1 MDEAVGR
8 ERVDSEA
15 AESVQKIVDNLA
27 QVVHATDETLRLA
40 VLCLVA
46 EGHLII
52 EDFPGVG
59 KTMLAKALAR
69 SIDCSFSRLQFTPD
83 LLPSD
88 VTGVNVFNQRTN
100 EFEFRPGPVFAN
112 LLLVDEIN
120 RASPKTQ
127 AALLEAMQENQVT
140 VDGVSYELAAP
151 FMVIATQNPIEYEGT
166 YPLPE
171 AQLDR
176 FALRID
182 IGYPPLPEEARMLTE
197 QTSNPPLES
206 LRPVATAADVRSLSA
221 AATEVFVE
229 ESVNRYVVALLR
241 HTRSEPARGDCAP
254 SCRQGARA
262 RRRPRLRLTGRRQ
275 GLRRARARPPP
286 DRGAGGSRCRPR
298 AARPR
303 AGDARAH
310 ARSRMTH
317 RGRLALVLG
326 AATYLGAWAFGSKI
340 LYPVALGLPLAVLLG
355 WLWTA
360 LANRPL
366 QLRRTIPP
374 GERLE
379 GDDVKVGLELVSEQ
393 HLVPARWT
401 LREQVGRLGE
411 RVMTVGQN
419 GRARYILRNVPR
431 GRYEFQDT
439 VAVIEDPF
447 GLERVEQRLDAPGAL
462 LVYPRLVELD
472 RLFSDAGSRSHDGR
486 RLLLRRPSGFDL
498 HSVREYEH
506 GDSLRKVHW
515 RSTARRAQL
524 MVKELEDAPRDE
536 VAIVLDADPE
546 AVVGES
552 FDVQVRA
559 AGSLLL
565 AHVRRGRRALL
576 VINGAQ
582 REHQGVRSGES
593 DWRAA
598 LDLLAAAEP
607 EPGPPLAALLADENS
622 SVGRALELCVVT
634 ASLPAR
640 LVERLVD
647 RALGSGHVSLVLVD
661 PSSFAGTEPTPRPE
675 LLRLQAAGVA
685 LVVVRAGDDLGG
697 RLGDVRVAE
706 TARA

>member
-1 MDEAVGR
+1 M
-8 ERVDSEA
+8 
-15 AESVQKIVDNLA
+15 
-27 QVVHATDETLRLA
+27 
-40 VLCLVA
+40 
-46 EGHLII
+46 
-52 EDFPGVG
+52 
-59 KTMLAKALAR
+59 
-69 SIDCSFSRLQFTPD
+69 
-83 LLPSD
+83 
-88 VTGVNVFNQRTN
+88 
-100 EFEFRPGPVFAN
+100 
-112 LLLVDEIN
+112 
-120 RASPKTQ
+120 TQ
-127 AALLEAMQENQVT
+127 
-140 VDGVSYELAAP
+140 
-151 FMVIATQNPIEYEGT
+151 
-166 YPLPE
+166 
-171 AQLDR
+171 
-176 FALRID
+176 
-182 IGYPPLPEEARMLTE
+182 
-197 QTSNPPLES
+197 
-206 LRPVATAADVRSLSA
+206 
-221 AATEVFVE
+221 
-229 ESVNRYVVALLR
+229 
-241 HTRSEPARGDCAP
+241 
-254 SCRQGARA
+254 
-262 RRRPRLRLTGRRQ
+262 
-275 GLRRARARPPP
+275 
-286 DRGAGGSRCRPR
+286 
-298 AARPR
+298 
-303 AGDARAH
+303 
-310 ARSRMTH
+310 

-379 GDDVKVGLELVSEQ
+379 GDDVKVGLELFSEQ

-411 RVMTVGQN
+411 LVMTVGQN

-447 GLERVEQRLDAPGAL
+447 GFERVEQRLDAPGAL

-536 VAIVLDADPE
+536 VAVVLDADPE

-576 VINGAQ
+576 VINGEQ
-582 REHQGVRSGES
+582 REHQGVRTGES

-607 EPGPPLAALLADENS
+607 EPGPPLAAMLGDENS

-634 ASLPAR
+634 ASLPAH

-675 LLRLQAAGVA
+675 LLRLQTAGVA
-685 LVVVRAGDDLGG
+685 LVVVRAGDDLAE

-706 TARA
+706 AARA

>member
-1 MDEAVGR
+1 
-8 ERVDSEA
+8 
-15 AESVQKIVDNLA
+15 
-27 QVVHATDETLRLA
+27 
-40 VLCLVA
+40 
-46 EGHLII
+46 
-52 EDFPGVG
+52 
-59 KTMLAKALAR
+59 
-69 SIDCSFSRLQFTPD
+69 
-83 LLPSD
+83 
-88 VTGVNVFNQRTN
+88 
-100 EFEFRPGPVFAN
+100 
-112 LLLVDEIN
+112 
-120 RASPKTQ
+120 
-127 AALLEAMQENQVT
+127 
-140 VDGVSYELAAP
+140 
-151 FMVIATQNPIEYEGT
+151 
-166 YPLPE
+166 
-171 AQLDR
+171 
-176 FALRID
+176 
-182 IGYPPLPEEARMLTE
+182 
-197 QTSNPPLES
+197 
-206 LRPVATAADVRSLSA
+206 
-221 AATEVFVE
+221 
-229 ESVNRYVVALLR
+229 
-241 HTRSEPARGDCAP
+241 
-254 SCRQGARA
+254 
-262 RRRPRLRLTGRRQ
+262 
-275 GLRRARARPPP
+275 
-286 DRGAGGSRCRPR
+286 
-298 AARPR
+298 
-303 AGDARAH
+303 
-310 ARSRMTH
+310 MTH

-411 RVMTVGQN
+411 LVMTVGQN

-472 RLFSDAGSRSHDGR
+472 RLFSDAGARAHDGR
-486 RLLLRRPSGFDL
+486 RMLLRRPSGFDL

-582 REHQGVRSGES
+582 REHQGVRAGES

-607 EPGPPLAALLADENS
+607 EPGLPLAALLAGENS

-634 ASLPAR
+634 ASLPPR

-647 RALGSGHVSLVLVD
+647 RALGSGHVSLVLID
-661 PSSFAGTEPTPRPE
+661 PASFADAEPAVRPE

-685 LVVVRAGDDLGG
+685 LVVLRAGDDLGE
-697 RLGDVRVAE
+697 RLGDGRVAE
-706 TARA
+706 AARA

>member
-1 MDEAVGR
+1 
-8 ERVDSEA
+8 
-15 AESVQKIVDNLA
+15 
-27 QVVHATDETLRLA
+27 
-40 VLCLVA
+40 
-46 EGHLII
+46 
-52 EDFPGVG
+52 
-59 KTMLAKALAR
+59 
-69 SIDCSFSRLQFTPD
+69 
-83 LLPSD
+83 
-88 VTGVNVFNQRTN
+88 
-100 EFEFRPGPVFAN
+100 
-112 LLLVDEIN
+112 
-120 RASPKTQ
+120 
-127 AALLEAMQENQVT
+127 
-140 VDGVSYELAAP
+140 
-151 FMVIATQNPIEYEGT
+151 
-166 YPLPE
+166 
-171 AQLDR
+171 
-176 FALRID
+176 
-182 IGYPPLPEEARMLTE
+182 
-197 QTSNPPLES
+197 
-206 LRPVATAADVRSLSA
+206 
-221 AATEVFVE
+221 
-229 ESVNRYVVALLR
+229 
-241 HTRSEPARGDCAP
+241 
-254 SCRQGARA
+254 
-262 RRRPRLRLTGRRQ
+262 
-275 GLRRARARPPP
+275 
-286 DRGAGGSRCRPR
+286 
-298 AARPR
+298 
-303 AGDARAH
+303 
-310 ARSRMTH
+310 MTH

-366 QLRRTIPP
+366 QLRRTLPP

-411 RVMTVGQN
+411 LVMTVGQN
-419 GRARYILRNVPR
+419 GRARYILRGVPR
-431 GRYEFQDT
+431 GRYAFQET

-472 RLFSDAGSRSHDGR
+472 RLFSDAGVRSHDGR

-536 VAIVLDADPE
+536 VAVVLDADPE

-607 EPGPPLAALLADENS
+607 EPGLPLAALLTDENS

-661 PSSFAGTEPTPRPE
+661 PSSFAGTEPTARPE

-685 LVVVRAGDDLGG
+685 LVVVRAGDDLGE
-697 RLGDVRVAE
+697 RLGDVRFAE
-706 TARA
+706 AARA